1 MFGFRLSWVF
11 RSRWLA
17 LVWCGLIVW
26 MAVDL
31 IGPDAGDGNNQAA
44 ANVTDITG
52 APVSQHDLDVLR
64 NFAEGH

>member
-31 IGPDAGDGNNQAA
+31 IGPDAGAR
-44 ANVTDITG
+44 TTR
-52 APVSQHDLDVLR
+52 PPPT
-64 NFAEGH
+64 